1 MQEKKDK
8 NNRIVNGYIGTY
20 FSENSKGIYRFAFDE
35 ESGELTAP
43 ELFYESRD
51 AKWVS
56 VGPDRICFPMEE
68 NGRAGTCFLEREKG
82 QIKHVWKILEE
93 AHTPC
98 YLQQDGDYVYTANY
112 HDGTVM
118 VYHLSRHVPEI
129 RKRIENGEKAGCH
142 QILLHGPWLLVPC
155 LEQNRIRIFDRENG
169 FGPAGEIP
177 FPEGS
182 GPRHGVFDRA
192 HKRLYVVSEWSNTL
206 FTFAA
211 DGKEFRLIQSLP
223 LLLRKEN
230 AAAAAIRISPGE
242 EALYIS
248 VRGPDILIRVD
259 IRGDK
264 AVLEEYVSSRGVHP
278 RDFILTDDGR
288 FVLVANRQE
297 GGLVSLE
304 RNRESGKIVGI
315 RSRIPIPEAVSVV
328 LDKPGIPQES

>member
-1 MQEKKDK
+1 
-8 NNRIVNGYIGTY
+8 
-20 FSENSKGIYRFAFDE
+20 
-35 ESGELTAP
+35 
-43 ELFYESRD
+43 
-51 AKWVS
+51 
-56 VGPDRICFPMEE
+56 
-68 NGRAGTCFLEREKG
+68 
-82 QIKHVWKILEE
+82 
-93 AHTPC
+93 
-98 YLQQDGDYVYTANY
+98 
-112 HDGTVM
+112 M

-223 LLLRKEN
+223 LLPRKGN
-230 AAAAAIRISPGE
+230 AAAAAIRMSPGE